1 MRYLVIA
8 LLTSLLAL
16 ASAQD
21 NPVTIELET
30 YVVSVVDGQEQFS
43 RSDTALPGQVVE
55 YRLVVTN
62 QSNTTLP
69 PGTVMITGPVPEG
82 TRYVEGSASPTNDER
97 LTEYSA
103 DGTNFDEPPLIREEG
118 GSRQVVPAEEYQAVR
133 WTLLVALEP
142 GQEVTF
148 VYRVVVE

>member
-8 LLTSLLAL
+8 LLTLLLAL
-16 ASAQD
+16 ASAQES
-21 NPVTIELET
+21 PVTIELET

-43 RSDTALPGQVVE
+43 RADTALPGQVVE

-62 QSNTTLP
+62 RSNTTLP

-103 DGTNFDEPPLIREEG
+103 DGTNFAEPPLIREEG
-118 GSRQVVPAEEYQAVR
+118 GSRQVVPAEAYRAVR

-142 GQEVTF
+142 GRAVAF